1 MHLIEIPLGEQR
13 PNRAIRDAAGE
24 DFFLGGT
31 ALALEEAA
39 GETPSC
45 GSLLAII
52 DREREKVQARTGLGV
67 AAGSDENDG
76 FPELNGNSTVRLF
89 RNFAGFNMNLSTA
102 DVGGYFM

>member
-1 MHLIEIPLGEQR
+1 MTRQVRISFSEGR
-13 PNRAIRDAAGE
+13 PSRLKKPPGKRPAAAA
-24 DFFLGGT
+24 FF
-31 ALALEEAA
+31 
-39 GETPSC
+39 
-45 GSLLAII
+45 AII

-76 FPELNGNSTVRLF
+76 FPELNGDSTVRLF